1 MNVVIDDQD
10 PELQNLSM
18 ESVIRNKKSYFRI
31 FEGVRLT
38 DPWVKQLIM
47 QGPPQNQV
55 RKNGSFNLYQD
66 LLRGPLGGNS

>member
-38 DPWVKQLIM
+38 DPWVK
-47 QGPPQNQV
+47 
-55 RKNGSFNLYQD
+55 
-66 LLRGPLGGNS
+66 